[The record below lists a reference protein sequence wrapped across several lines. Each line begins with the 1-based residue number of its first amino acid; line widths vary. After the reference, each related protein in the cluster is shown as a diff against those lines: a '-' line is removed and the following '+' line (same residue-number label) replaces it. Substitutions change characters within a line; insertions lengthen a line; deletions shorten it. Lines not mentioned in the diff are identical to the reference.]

1 MVCIIPSGA
10 VSGPPYSFNQQYC
23 LPLIVGK
30 QSLGQS
36 TEGETS
42 RKVDRQC
49 CKIKPRLRPLAIR
62 AQGSRRQR
70 GSSQGSTG
78 GAAHGPP
85 KLPMFAV
92 HTRPKP
98 PGDDARGLGAR
109 LNSGGGR
116 SSLLFGRPK
125 YQFFGWSFWV
135 SPPGVSVVGAAP
147 STDGAGVAPGSA
159 APSAGAGGAAAGAAA
174 VMMRA

>member
-36 TEGETS
+36 TEGEIS

-92 HTRPKP
+92 HTRPNP
-98 PGDDARGLGAR
+98 PGSDARG
-109 LNSGGGR
+109 
-116 SSLLFGRPK
+116 
-125 YQFFGWSFWV
+125 
-135 SPPGVSVVGAAP
+135 
-147 STDGAGVAPGSA
+147 
-159 APSAGAGGAAAGAAA
+159 
-174 VMMRA
+174 